1 MTIRGVIFDL
11 DGTLLDS
18 LGDIGGAMND
28 ALLARGWPV
37 HPLSAYLRF
46 VGEGVEQLA
55 RKAAPAG
62 EDVATL
68 VDQYRARYAQRMEQE
83 TKPYAGIAQL
93 LDGLHGRGVAMA
105 VLSNKRDDFTV
116 ELVKRQLAKWPF
128 VAVRGER
135 HGVPRK
141 PDPVAALE
149 LAAELKLKP
158 AEIAFVG
165 DTPID
170 VKTAIAA
177 GMLPVAVEWGFRTR
191 AELTAAGARHVVSR
205 PDELLS
211 LLLDDAAA
219 ADGQTAKVSP

>member
-18 LGDIGGAMND
+18 IGDIGGAMND
-28 ALLARGWPV
+28 TLLARGWPV
-37 HPLSAYLRF
+37 HPLAAYLGF

-62 EDVATL
+62 VDIASV

-83 TKPYAGIAQL
+83 TKPYAGIAEL
-93 LDGLHGRGVAMA
+93 LDGLHARGVSMA

-116 ELVKRQLAKWPF
+116 ELVKRQLSKWPF
-128 VAVRGER
+128 AGVRGER

-141 PDPVAALE
+141 PDPMAALE
-149 LAAELKLKP
+149 LAAVLKLEP
-158 AEIAFVG
+158 AEVAFVG

-170 VKTAIAA
+170 VKTALAA
-177 GMLPVAVEWGFRTR
+177 GMLPVAVAWGFRTR
-191 AELTAAGARHVVSR
+191 QELTDAGARHVVSR

-211 LLLDDAAA
+211 LLV
-219 ADGQTAKVSP
+219 G